1 MGHYDFI
8 FEKLMALNK
17 KFIYLIL
24 AIFIFGIFMLYSAS
38 GGSMIPWASK
48 QLLYFCTFFPV
59 MILIALIDMKIWY
72 KLSYLIYLFALGL
85 LVLVE
90 IKGHTAMGA
99 TRWIKVGS
107 FTIQPSEMMKVCL
120 IIGLAKYFYN
130 REANDIKKNKYLIVP
145 LLMIL
150 VPFALIIKQPDLGT
164 ALILAVM
171 GITVLFAVGVQWWK
185 FAISGALGL
194 GAIPFMWKYFLHDYQ
209 KQRVMTF
216 FNPEADP
223 LGSGYNITQSKI
235 AIGSGGFFGKGY
247 LKGTQ
252 GQLAFLPEKQTD
264 FIFTML
270 TEELGFIGGAIVI
283 ILYTLIIGYALAI
296 GVKCRHTYGKVIAV
310 GIASMVFFHAFI
322 NIAMVMG
329 MLPVVGAPLPL
340 LSYGG
345 TITMVS
351 LVGFGFL
358 LNADLYKKTEIK

>member
-24 AIFIFGIFMLYSAS
+24 AIFVFGMFMLYSAS
-38 GGSMIPWASK
+38 GGNINPWALR
-48 QLLYFCTFFPV
+48 QFIYFASFFPI
-59 MILIALIDMKIWY
+59 MILIALIDIKVWFRF
-72 KLSYLIYLFALGL
+72 SYLIYLFALGL

-99 TRWIKVGS
+99 TRWIRVGP
-107 FTIQPSEMMKVCL
+107 FTVQPSELMKVCL
-120 IIGLAKYFYN
+120 VIGLAKYFYN
-130 REANDIKKNKYLIVP
+130 REEWQIKKNKYLVIP
-145 LLMIL
+145 MLMIFI
-150 VPFALIIKQPDLGT
+150 PFALIIRQPDLGT

-185 FAISGALGL
+185 FALSGILGL
-194 GAIPFMWKYFLHDYQ
+194 SGLPFLWKYFLHNYQ
-209 KQRVMTF
+209 KKRILTF

-270 TEELGFIGGAIVI
+270 TEELGFIGGAMVI
-283 ILYTLIIGYALAI
+283 ILYSLLIGYALAI
-296 GVKCRHTYGKVIAV
+296 GVKCRHTYGRVIAV

-351 LVGFGFL
+351 LVGFGFI